1 MIELNRRAMRQ
12 LPGNARLDI
21 IRHIA
26 LFEEPGAL
34 EQVARLAREWLSQH
48 LRPVPRPTATKGATR
63 MADTGFSSFSTTVDK
78 TNRVLKSIEQRHGW
92 TKERRNQSYG
102 ALRAVL
108 HALRDRLTVEETAHL
123 AAQLPVLI
131 RGVYYTGWDPS
142 RVPVKMHR
150 DEFLARVRREIP
162 YEVQGGIEPLVD
174 TVLESLRLHIT
185 DGEWREVKSIL
196 PKDLATVLP

>member
-1 MIELNRRAMRQ
+1 MRQ
-12 LPGNARLDI
+12 LPGNARLEI
-21 IRHIA
+21 IRCIA

-34 EQVARLAREWLSQH
+34 EQSPGWPGNGFASTCGRC
-48 LRPVPRPTATKGATR
+48 PRPTATKGATR
-63 MADTGFSSFSTTVDK
+63 MVDTGFSSFSTTVDK

-108 HALRDRLTVEETAHL
+108 HGLRDRLTVEETAHL
-123 AAQLPVLI
+123 AAQLPMLI

-150 DEFLARVRREIP
+150 DEFLARVRQEFP

-185 DGEWREVKSIL
+185 DGEWREVKSML